1 MDLTTII
8 IIISILVSILL
19 AGLSLYYSI
28 NNISQ
33 QSITLK
39 NIENVKKITEIIDQL
54 SILERSSD
62 VTRKELIPNLQ
73 NSLMIEVSNL
83 RRDFKDKVITKE
95 IIINDENEWK
105 LKSDENGNIC
115 LLNPKMFVCID
126 KKGNLQLPVNL

>member
-1 MDLTTII
+1 
-8 IIISILVSILL
+8 
-19 AGLSLYYSI
+19 
-28 NNISQ
+28 
-33 QSITLK
+33 
-39 NIENVKKITEIIDQL
+39 
-54 SILERSSD
+54 
-62 VTRKELIPNLQ
+62 
-73 NSLMIEVSNL
+73 MIEVSNL